1 MKTNDK
7 LPLPSLGSDAEAEE
21 FVANADL
28 TQYDLSK
35 FKSMRFE
42 VAPKSSEVNMRLP
55 SSLL

>member
-21 FVANADL
+21 FVANA
-28 TQYDLSK
+28 DLSK